1 MKNIH
6 LWWTIGILA
15 VIILLLVAYIYVNLV
30 LSSHII
36 GQYLSI
42 IATVLS
48 IILSIFAII
57 YSYVS
62 TVEAS
67 RQWADID
74 GAVKEIKITN
84 SHIHS
89 SNQMLLTLINNIY
102 GVVSEIGARQ
112 QTQVSA
118 RQPMDSLQNI
128 PDIPGNQLHSTEV
141 GTKGNPVS

>member
-1 MKNIH
+1 MKTLH
-6 LWWTIGILA
+6 LWWTIGVLTA
-15 VIILLLVAYIYVNLV
+15 IILFLLAYIFINLV

-36 GQYLSI
+36 SQYLSVV
-42 IATVLS
+42 ATVLS
-48 IILSIFAII
+48 IVLSIFAII

-84 SHIHS
+84 THIHS

-102 GVVSEIGARQ
+102 GTVSAIGARQ
-112 QTQVSA
+112 LNQAPPDQSMNSV
-118 RQPMDSLQNI
+118 QNVQ
-128 PDIPGNQLHSTEV
+128 DIPGNRLDNQNDNE
-141 GTKGNPVS
+141 PVDE

>member
-1 MKNIH
+1 MKTLH
-6 LWWTIGILA
+6 LWWTIGVLTA
-15 VIILLLVAYIYVNLV
+15 IILFLLAYIFINLV

-36 GQYLSI
+36 SQYLSVV
-42 IATVLS
+42 ATV
-48 IILSIFAII
+48 LSIFAII

-84 SHIHS
+84 THIHS

-102 GVVSEIGARQ
+102 GTVSAIGARQ
-112 QTQVSA
+112 LNQAPPDQSMNSV
-118 RQPMDSLQNI
+118 QNVQ
-128 PDIPGNQLHSTEV
+128 DIPGNRLDNQNDNE
-141 GTKGNPVS
+141 PVDE

>member
-6 LWWTIGILA
+6 LWWTIGVLI
-15 VIILLLVAYIYVNLV
+15 VVILLLIAYIYVDLV
-30 LSSHII
+30 LCSHVI
-36 GQYLSI
+36 GKYLSVV
-42 IATVLS
+42 ATVLS

-74 GAVKEIKITN
+74 GAVKEIKTTN

-102 GVVSEIGARQ
+102 GVVSAIGARQ
-112 QTQVSA
+112 QTQASA
-118 RQPMDSLQNI
+118 QQTMNNI
-128 PDIPGNQLHSTEV
+128 PNTQNIPGNQLDNQNNINT
-141 GTKGNPVS
+141 TNQ

>member
-6 LWWTIGILA
+6 LWWTIGVLTI
-15 VIILLLVAYIYVNLV
+15 IILFLLAYIYIDLV
-30 LSSHII
+30 LCSHVI
-36 GQYLSI
+36 GQYLSVV
-42 IATVLS
+42 ATVLS

-67 RQWADID
+67 RQWADVD
-74 GAVKEIKITN
+74 GAVKEIKTTN

-102 GVVSEIGARQ
+102 GVVSAIGARQ
-112 QTQVSA
+112 Q
-118 RQPMDSLQNI
+118 I
-128 PDIPGNQLHSTEV
+128 PDPTSQSINNMQNNPNIPGNQLERPEEHNV
-141 GTKGNPVS
+141 